1 MNREIVAL
9 MEDAIANNDC
19 LGVRR
24 ACLLAAR
31 QKLNEIN
38 ADPRIGVVVLPERA
52 FDEFDRIFA
61 FVLKFAGLPMNARRK
76 FRGLKSDPL
85 VQAAYYRDRLDSCE
99 EALRKS
105 QN

>member
-24 ACLLAAR
+24 AYLLAAR

-76 FRGLKSDPL
+76 FRRLKSDPL
-85 VQAAYYRDRLDSCE
+85 VQAAYYRHRLDSCE